1 MDQTAYSTVQAMDP
15 FIKRFGSYN
24 PKTHKHFFTATQLS
38 LLNSLPRI
46 TFAAGI
52 LLGGVLG
59 ERFGRRP
66 IIFLMLTICLIGV
79 TISYCAQ
86 NYAQVLV
93 GRMLVQG
100 YIGMEGY
107 LVPMFQAEIAPAAV
121 RGVVVISYLFNHV
134 FGSFIMSCIT
144 YRTSQLQN
152 DYCWKIPIAVMFV
165 IPAFVILC
173 GWILPES
180 PRWLLRRG
188 RDEEA
193 LKQLRYLYGS
203 NPLYTPEVELA
214 LMKET
219 LSMEVEKGSWLD
231 LVRRTNLRRTGIV
244 VIIQCLNQLT
254 GQAFATQY
262 GTVFIKTLGTI
273 NPYKFTLISNAIGVL
288 GPFLTFFLVDRI
300 GRRRMYL
307 IFGSF
312 CCAALIT
319 MGGLGLGTVTFQQK
333 AGIVSM
339 TILYPFFYCF
349 SFGGMAPLTG
359 AEVPALR
366 LRDKSAVIGWTFQ
379 NLAAFVVT
387 FTVPYLIDA
396 SYANLQSKLGFIY
409 GAIGVLGLIW
419 AYFSFP
425 ELMGRSLEEIDEMF
439 VAKLPA
445 RKFRNYKP
453 FIESAGN
460 KVMEEHSANAG
471 DSGIADLE
479 GEMGK
484 SSTVHVENTKN
495 YS

>member
-1 MDQTAYSTVQAMDP
+1 MKVAWERLIRFIATDGRTLYGEPILSSPEVDLSTTTAETKLQA
-15 FIKRFGSYN
+15 KVNVGSNIYN
-24 PKTHKHFFTATQLS
+24 ETGATRVTAEVVTAHKLLGLLTNEDVPILRCVGLNYKTHIQKTGRLPPPTPSIFFKPNTTIIGHDCNVIIPKSAQDEQADYEGELCIVIGKDAKDVPNEEALDYVAAFTAGNDISSPTQLS

-203 NPLYTPEVELA
+203 NSLYTPEVELA

-219 LSMEVEKGSWLD
+219 LSMEVEK
-231 LVRRTNLRRTGIV
+231 
-244 VIIQCLNQLT
+244 
-254 GQAFATQY
+254 
-262 GTVFIKTLGTI
+262 
-273 NPYKFTLISNAIGVL
+273 
-288 GPFLTFFLVDRI
+288 
-300 GRRRMYL
+300 
-307 IFGSF
+307 
-312 CCAALIT
+312 
-319 MGGLGLGTVTFQQK
+319 
-333 AGIVSM
+333 
-339 TILYPFFYCF
+339 
-349 SFGGMAPLTG
+349 
-359 AEVPALR
+359 
-366 LRDKSAVIGWTFQ
+366 VIGWTFQ

-453 FIESAGN
+453 FIESAGH
-460 KVMEEHSANAG
+460 KVAAMEEHSANAG
-471 DSGIADLE
+471 DSGTADLE
-479 GEMGK
+479 GGVGR